1 MTTWMTRSSRST
13 GWLILLVAAFWG
25 AAALPAAA
33 QTTTGE
39 VSAPQALKLQE
50 CIDIALEGSV
60 SLAISEAQREQAGQV
75 VKAAWGSFL
84 PSLNVGRNDQKNH
97 RTDFD
102 VAQYDIQTIRLLTD
116 QPGVTIPFGLQ
127 IPNNEVKDE
136 KTNTRYHSYSASASL
151 NVFSGFGK
159 LGQLGSAKNT
169 LKAAET
175 SQQYNRAL
183 VVQYV
188 ASAYYN
194 LLRYERLLEVAK
206 DSRDLAAKELD
217 RSETY
222 FRLGSVAKSDVLQAR
237 VRLEQ
242 TKLEVVQAQGNVEQS
257 FADLAYAMNRPLAS
271 RFEIDRS
278 ALDSDF
284 EVGDLQTL
292 YEEALHNRADLES
305 LEYTVRAR
313 HKDVTSASSGLWP
326 SFDLFW
332 SYSKYTNESP
342 FRFGAAKSDNLSY
355 GYQIS
360 WTLFDRLQ
368 TWTQRSQAKASA
380 RIAEYN
386 LNQAQL
392 DAQLEIRRLYNS
404 LLEARE
410 RTGLSRETIVQ
421 AQEELRLAQE
431 RFRVGAGTSLDRI
444 TAEVNLASARAGEIQ
459 AICDFLIAKVQLD
472 RAIGRLPAGSADGSG
487 S

>member
-1 MTTWMTRSSRST
+1 MTTWKTRSSRSAGRLT
-13 GWLILLVAAFWG
+13 LLAAAFWG
-25 AAALPAAA
+25 AAALPVAA
-33 QTTTGE
+33 QTTVE
-39 VSAPQALKLQE
+39 QVPIPPLLNLQQ
-50 CIDIALEGSV
+50 CIDIALEGSL
-60 SLAISEAQREQAGQV
+60 SLAVAEAQREQAGQS

-84 PSLNVGRNDQKNH
+84 PSLNVGHNDQKNH
-97 RTDFD
+97 RTDFN
-102 VAQYDIQTIRLLTD
+102 VAQYDIQTVNLLTD
-116 QPGVTIPFGLQ
+116 QPGLTVPFGLQ
-127 IPNNEVKDE
+127 IPNGQVKDE
-136 KTNTRYHSYSASASL
+136 KTNTRYHSNSASLSL
-151 NVFSGFGK
+151 NVFSGFGRY
-159 LGQLGSAKNT
+159 GQLGSAKNS

-183 VVQYV
+183 VVQNV
-188 ASAYYN
+188 ASAYFN

-222 FRLGSVAKSDVLQAR
+222 FRLGSAAKSDVLQAR

-242 TKLEVVQAQGNVEQS
+242 TKLDVLTAQNNVEQS

-278 ALDSDF
+278 ALDTDF
-284 EVGDLQTL
+284 AVGNLDTL

-313 HKDVTSASSGLWP
+313 HKDVVSASSGFWP
-326 SFDLFW
+326 SLDLFW

-342 FRFGAAKSDNLSY
+342 FRFGAATSDNLSY
-355 GYQIS
+355 GYQVS

-444 TAEVNLASARAGEIQ
+444 TAEVNLATARASEIQ
-459 AICDFLIAKVQLD
+459 AICDFLIAQAQLD
-472 RAIGRLPAGSADGSG
+472 RAIGRLPEGPSSGSG